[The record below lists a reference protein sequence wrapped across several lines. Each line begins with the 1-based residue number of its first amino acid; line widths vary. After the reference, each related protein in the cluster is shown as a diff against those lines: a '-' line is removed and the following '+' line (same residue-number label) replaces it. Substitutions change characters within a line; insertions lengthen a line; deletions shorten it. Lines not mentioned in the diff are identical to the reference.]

1 MVSLL
6 VTEMSK
12 MNFSL
17 NVVRTIWKLSYGHQ
31 ELKSS
36 GADFFFQFL
45 ALQSQFLCFW
55 GSERFLRG
63 KHGCFCLDITC
74 ERPEI
79 IARWSL
85 MSLHGVPGDFGGKGG
100 ILGHF
105 GEFLGEKKVIFR
117 KPHFKPCRPPVP
129 LLKSMLD
136 VPC

>member
-45 ALQSQFLCFW
+45 ALPSQFLCFW

-105 GEFLGEKKVIFR
+105 GEFFGEKR
-117 KPHFKPCRPPVP
+117 
-129 LLKSMLD
+129 
-136 VPC
+136 